1 MAAALA
7 LLVFEVAHAE
17 WANEELEARNLPKAQ
32 WNAIA
37 KGDFSQCQSD
47 AAAASRQAFPGSLGC
62 QETMAPYLY
71 QQCISALKS
80 RRNDGEQM
88 KQPSQLDQPC
98 RLGWT
103 DGIAMT
109 RMRNIPR
116 RGYKRGYEISF
127 ELTDASIHAA

>member
-62 QETMAPYLY
+62 PETMAPYLY

-88 KQPSQLDQPC
+88 RQDILMGCMARK
-98 RLGWT
+98 GWVWSE
-103 DGIAMT
+103 D
-109 RMRNIPR
+109 
-116 RGYKRGYEISF
+116 
-127 ELTDASIHAA
+127 